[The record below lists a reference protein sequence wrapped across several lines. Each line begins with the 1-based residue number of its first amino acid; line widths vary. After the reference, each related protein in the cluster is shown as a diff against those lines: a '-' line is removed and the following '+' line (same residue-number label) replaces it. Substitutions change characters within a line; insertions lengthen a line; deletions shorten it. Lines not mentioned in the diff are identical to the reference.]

1 MLLLCLNH
9 ILGVYFTLSMLI
21 VALSCLMTVVVLRV
35 HFKGKYGVQL
45 SERVRK
51 YFLIPL
57 TKITFIDLKKYS
69 LHPMK
74 TKVSYNMAT
83 VETFGKNIKRFELT
97 TDFPDYVSVNKGLQ
111 YCMSPSCVSQ
121 STQHRRIELILF

>member
-1 MLLLCLNH
+1 
-9 ILGVYFTLSMLI
+9 MLI

-74 TKVSYNMAT
+74 TKVSYNMASG
-83 VETFGKNIKRFELT
+83 ETFGGKSSDLNLKLIFL
-97 TDFPDYVSVNKGLQ
+97 FMLVSIRAYNPVCHPLA
-111 YCMSPSCVSQ
+111 
-121 STQHRRIELILF
+121 